1 MLSPCQEFKLRDF
14 LKYIDRSQDKEEKGG
29 HTVVYIFF
37 FTPAKMSQLVKTG
50 RILDHTRN
58 DCSLLPLSLDKV
70 EKQTWVKSDIKTFLL
85 GCNSFITEARV
96 STIYSW

>member
-1 MLSPCQEFKLRDF
+1 MLSPCQESKPRDF
-14 LKYIDRSQDKEEKGG
+14 LKYIDRSQDKEEKG
-29 HTVVYIFF
+29 HTVAFIFF
-37 FTPAKMSQLVKTG
+37 FTLAKMSQLVKTG

-70 EKQTWVKSDIKTFLL
+70 ETQTWVKSDIKTFLL
-85 GCNSFITEARV
+85 GCNSFITEAQV